1 MEPIITL
8 SHYET
13 PLNLVNKYGSWR
25 NRKLIDFF
33 QKYCETVFNRY
44 KGKVKYWL
52 TFNVINN
59 MRRMPGAAGGILA
72 GLLGVKAYVYGYST
86 ILAMPIFQDTMLA
99 MAAGIAAA
107 ILVSAA
113 VTFAL
118 GLAGESASSPT
129 PALADSAATQIQKE
143 TGPASAPVRAWA
155 KGKVIDLSQANDAV
169 FSSGALGK
177 GLAIIPQTGEVFA
190 PIEGTILSVFPGGHA
205 ICLQNEPFGGIL
217 LHIGIDTVTLN
228 GKGFETLVK
237 EGQHVKQGELLGRFD
252 LDIIQSAGLDSAVMM
267 ILTEPAG
274 SSAPSSK
281 SADYADSASTIVCT
295 FEKPE

>member
-59 MRRMPGAAGGILA
+59 MRRMPGAAGG
-72 GLLGVKAYVYGYST
+72 
-86 ILAMPIFQDTMLA
+86 MLA